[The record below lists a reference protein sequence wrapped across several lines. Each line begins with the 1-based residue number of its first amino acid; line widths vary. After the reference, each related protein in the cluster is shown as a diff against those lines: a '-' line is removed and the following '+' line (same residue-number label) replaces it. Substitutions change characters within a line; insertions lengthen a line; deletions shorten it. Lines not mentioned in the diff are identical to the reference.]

1 MSFKTPVAL
10 FVFNRPD
17 HTAKTMGALAC
28 NEGFLES
35 DLYIFSDAPRNETD
49 VSKVNAVRELIY
61 NIQKKYKKENVFI
74 VEQLVN
80 KGLADS
86 IIEGV
91 TFVVN
96 KYGRVIVLE
105 DDLVTSLRFLTYM
118 NKALDIY
125 EDEARVMHIA
135 AYIPPVGKVL
145 PDTYFYN
152 QASCW
157 GWGTWSRAWQKF
169 NPDASNLIKLLEK
182 NGNLD
187 YFNLDNSFN
196 FMELLAQ
203 NARKEVNTWA
213 VKWQASVF
221 LNNGLCLHP
230 GKSLIQN
237 IGLDWSG
244 VHTGPMPQYMHK
256 KLAEEINV
264 CAIDLKESV
273 FARKQITSF
282 YKNKVNK
289 TGLLGRFR
297 KLFTW

>member
-10 FVFNRPD
+10 FVFNRPE
-17 HTAKTMGALAC
+17 HTAKTVEALAC

-49 VSKVNAVRELIY
+49 VSKVKSVREIIN
-61 NIQKKYKKENVFI
+61 NIQKKYKKENAFI
-74 VEQLVN
+74 IEQSVN

-86 IIEGV
+86 IIDGV

-96 KYGRVIVLE
+96 KYGKAIVLE
-105 DDLVTSLRFLTYM
+105 DDLITSPYFLTYM
-118 NKALDIY
+118 NKALEIY
-125 EDEARVMHIA
+125 KDAAQVMHVA
-135 AYIPPVGKVL
+135 AYIPPVIKKM

-169 NPDASNLIKLLEK
+169 EPDVSVLIKLIK
-182 NGNLD
+182 KKGNLS
-187 YFNLDNSFN
+187 YFNLDDSFN
-196 FMELLAQ
+196 FMELLDQ
-203 NARKEVNTWA
+203 NARNEVNTWA

-230 GKSLIQN
+230 GKSLVQN

-244 VHTGPMPQYMHK
+244 AHTGPMPQYIHK

-264 CAIDLKESV
+264 YAIELKESV

-289 TGLLGRFR
+289 AGLWVWLR